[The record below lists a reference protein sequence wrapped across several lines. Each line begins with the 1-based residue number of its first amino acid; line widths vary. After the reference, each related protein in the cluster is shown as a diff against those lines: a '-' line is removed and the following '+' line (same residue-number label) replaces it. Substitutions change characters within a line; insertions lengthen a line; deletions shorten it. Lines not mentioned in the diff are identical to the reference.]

1 MNEPNATY
9 IFNWSTMLEALEDW
23 EQEQVKNYPH
33 QSERIQITVV
43 AMQHFLRSSQ
53 IKDHKMII
61 SGEPEKFELKMPSS
75 WSMDDK
81 DSDDNDA
88 N

>member
-1 MNEPNATY
+1 MNEPNATF
-9 IFNWSTMLEALEDW
+9 IFNWTTMLEALEDW
-23 EQEQVKNYPH
+23 EQEQIESYPH

-61 SGEPEKFELKMPSS
+61 SGEPENFEVKIPSS
-75 WSMDDK
+75 WKANTETDKLDD
-81 DSDDNDA
+81 D
-88 N
+88 

>member
-1 MNEPNATY
+1 
-9 IFNWSTMLEALEDW
+9 MLEALEDW
-23 EQEQVKNYPH
+23 EQEQIENYPH

-61 SGEPEKFELKMPSS
+61 SGEPENFALKMPSS
-75 WSMDDK
+75 WKANTELDKNDD
-81 DSDDNDA
+81 D
-88 N
+88 